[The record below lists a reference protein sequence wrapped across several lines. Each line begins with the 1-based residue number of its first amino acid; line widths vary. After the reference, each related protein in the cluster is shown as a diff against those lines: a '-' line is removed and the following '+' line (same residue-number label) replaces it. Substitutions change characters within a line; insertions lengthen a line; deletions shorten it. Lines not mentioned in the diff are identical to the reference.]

1 MIHVDSRQI
10 RPGDIFF
17 ALPGE
22 TVDGRQFIAQ
32 AVENGASKIYYEA
45 LGCDQFQLS
54 GIDVPLIPVKDLV
67 AKQGEMASVFYGEPS
82 QHMTMIGVT
91 GTNGKTSVT
100 HFIAQCLA
108 DTAVIGTT
116 GYGRLDAVHRLACT
130 TPTAPELHGYVSEML
145 QEGCRAVAMEVSS
158 HGLMQHRV
166 DAVAFDIAVF
176 TNLSQ
181 DHLDYHGTM
190 AAYAAAKRR
199 LFEWPSLKTI
209 ISNVDDPV
217 GLSMLQAGSAMQR
230 LAYGLKASADIYAAQ
245 IEQHAHGFECQVKTP
260 WGKMQ
265 LNVPLVGFF
274 NLYNVLATIGV
285 CGAVGLSVA
294 DIESRLSQLQ
304 APPGR
309 LEVYHQ
315 PGRPIVVVDFA
326 HTPDALEKVLQT
338 LKTHVA
344 GDIWCVFGCG
354 GDRDKSKRPKMG
366 AIASQYATHVII
378 TNDNPRTEDPDMI
391 AQHIIQGVGDVGH
404 TQIVLD
410 RQVAIQ
416 QAIDEADAGDLVLI
430 AGKGHEDYQIIG
442 DQILPFSDGEVV
454 RKTLE

>member
-1 MIHVDSRQI
+1 MIYVDSRHI
-10 RPGDIFF
+10 KPGDVFF

-32 AVENGASKIYYEA
+32 AIENGASQVCYEA
-45 LGCDQFQLS
+45 NGCEKFVLPS
-54 GIDVPLIPVKDLV
+54 TAIPLVPIKDLV
-67 AKQGEMASVFYGEPS
+67 AKQGEMASIFYGEPS

-116 GYGRLDAVHRLACT
+116 GYGRLGAIHQLGCT
-130 TPTAPELHGYVSEML
+130 TPAAPELHGYISKML
-145 QEGCRAVAMEVSS
+145 QDGCQAVAMEVSS

-190 AAYAAAKRR
+190 AAYTAAKRR
-199 LFEWPSLKTI
+199 LFEWPTLKTI
-209 ISNVDDPV
+209 ISNADDPV
-217 GLSMLQAGSAMQR
+217 GLEFLKAGQAVQR
-230 LAYGLKASADIYAAQ
+230 LSYGMGVSADI
-245 IEQHAHGFECQVKTP
+245 HATNIQQSAYGFDCQVQTP
-260 WGKMQ
+260 WGKIQ
-265 LNVPLVGFF
+265 LTIPLIGYF

-285 CGAVGLSVA
+285 CGVVGLSVA
-294 DIESRLSQLQ
+294 EIESRLMQLQ

-315 PGRPIVVVDFA
+315 PGQPTVVVDFA
-326 HTPDALEKVLQT
+326 HTPDALEKVLQA
-338 LKTHVA
+338 LKTHVT
-344 GDIWCVFGCG
+344 GDLWCVFGCG
-354 GDRDKSKRPKMG
+354 GDRDKNKRSKMG
-366 AIASQYATHVII
+366 GIAGQYAAHVII
-378 TNDNPRTEDPDMI
+378 TNDNPRTEDPATI
-391 AQHIIQGVGDVGH
+391 AQHIIQGVVGSGH
-404 TQIVLD
+404 TQVVLD
-410 RQVAIQ
+410 RRAAIQ
-416 QAIDEADAGDLVLI
+416 QAIDEAGAGDLVLI

-442 DQILPFSDGEVV
+442 DQVLPFSDGEVV